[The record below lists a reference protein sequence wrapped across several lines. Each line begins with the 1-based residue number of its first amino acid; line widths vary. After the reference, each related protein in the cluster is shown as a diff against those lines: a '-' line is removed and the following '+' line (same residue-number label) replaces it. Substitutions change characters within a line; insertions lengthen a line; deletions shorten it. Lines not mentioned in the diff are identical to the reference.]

1 MEWKDGEREQG
12 SGETERERVCVC
24 VCVRVLIETDD
35 SVAQHPQTAWDR
47 ETHLA
52 INDSRHL

>member
-1 MEWKDGEREQG
+1 MERKDGEREQG
-12 SGETERERVCVC
+12 GGETERENVCVC
-24 VCVRVLIETDD
+24 ERVLIETDD
-35 SVAQHPQTAWDR
+35 SVDQHPQTVWDR